1 MNLATFAGRIGRDA
15 EIRFTQGGTAVA
27 GFSLAVD
34 ERRGGE
40 KTTLWVDCSVWGER
54 AEKLAEYLTKGTS
67 LAVAG
72 QVGARAYEK
81 GGEVHAVVTLKV
93 QELTFMGGGAGGEG
107 GGDRQPR
114 GGGQRQQSRGGSSR
128 PATTQEGR
136 STRGSAPAPRAPTN
150 DQPFIDDDLD
160 DVPF

>member
-1 MNLATFAGRIGRDA
+1 MNLGTFAGRIGRDA

-54 AEKLAEYLTKGTS
+54 AEKLAEYLVKGTA
-67 LAVAG
+67 LVVAG

-107 GGDRQPR
+107 GGDRPAR
-114 GGGQRQQSRGGSSR
+114 GEHRQGRGGSR
-128 PATTQEGR
+128 PAPQQEGR
-136 STRGSAPAPRAPTN
+136 STRGHAPAQRPAPAPSSE
-150 DQPFIDDDLD
+150 DPFPDDDIQ
-160 DVPF
+160 F